1 MGRSV
6 TPGLTV
12 GDTIPFDSRN
22 RSARRFQPMKQCGS
36 VLIEL
41 IVMIIDIQTVVTVV
55 NLSTVVID
63 CHQVV
68 YR

>member
-36 VLIEL
+36 VLI
-41 IVMIIDIQTVVTVV
+41 VMIIDIQTVVTVV